1 MKNHTLFPS
10 ERFEKLDDGIYRL
23 RIRIETHNIS
33 NRMFIKKLIA
43 GRSRKIKPGMQ
54 ILLERACEDQI
65 FVWDYE
71 QENILF
77 SIMEDEEL
85 DAILIEEDDAVVG
98 ILNGA
103 VDSTDDY
110 FYLEIMIRCDNI
122 G

>member
-10 ERFEKLDDGIYRL
+10 ERFEKLDDDIYRL
-23 RIRIETHNIS
+23 RIRIETHSIS

-54 ILLERACEDQI
+54 ILLERASEDQI

-71 QENILF
+71 QEDILF

-85 DAILIEEDDAVVG
+85 DAILIEEDDVIVG

-110 FYLEIMIRCDNI
+110 FYLEITIRCDNI

>member
-54 ILLERACEDQI
+54 ILLERASEDQI

>member
-10 ERFEKLDDGIYRL
+10 ERFEKLDDDIYRL
-23 RIRIETHNIS
+23 RIRIETHSIS

-54 ILLERACEDQI
+54 ILLERASEDQI

-71 QENILF
+71 REDILF

-85 DAILIEEDDAVVG
+85 DAILIEEDDVIVG

>member
-33 NRMFIKKLIA
+33 NRMFVKKLIA

-54 ILLERACEDQI
+54 ILLERASEDQI